1 MISQFSRTSRRLAMA
16 VGLATALGGLLGAVP
31 ASSAEAPDAATGA
44 TGAAPEGAI
53 RYAGHPDA
61 IPGNYVVVLK
71 DSRAS
76 ADAVGTTAS
85 SLAAKYGG
93 NIRFTYGHALKGFAV
108 EADAKAARR
117 LAADPQVS
125 YVAQDQ
131 KVTVEVS
138 VQPNPPSWGLDRIDE
153 RSLPLD
159 LKYHYPNTAPRI
171 KAYIIDTGIRFT
183 HQEFGGRA
191 VLGTDTIGDGQNGND
206 CHGHGTHVAGTVGG
220 RSVGVAKQVRLI
232 AVRVLNCAG
241 SGSFAGVVAGV
252 DWVTADA
259 GMTRGLGVANM
270 SLGGGLFQPLND
282 AVTNSIA
289 ANVHYS
295 VSAGNGSGAD
305 ACSQS
310 PAATPRA
317 STVAATDITDTRAGF
332 SNIGTCMDL
341 FAPGVAIYSAWG
353 TGDANYNTISG
364 TSMSAPH
371 VAGAAALWRMKFPAD
386 NADAV
391 AKALVDNATPGV
403 VINPGVGSPNL
414 LLFMGMIPV

>member
-1 MISQFSRTSRRLAMA
+1 MISQFGRTSRRLAMA
-16 VGLATALGGLLGAVP
+16 AGLAAAVGGLLGAIP
-31 ASSAEAPDAATGA
+31 ASSAPAPDASTTPAEA
-44 TGAAPEGAI
+44 VI
-53 RYAGHPDA
+53 RYANHPQA
-61 IPGNYVVVLK
+61 LAGSYVVVLK
-71 DSRAS
+71 DSGATTQ
-76 ADAVGTTAS
+76 AVATTAAD
-85 SLAAKYGG
+85 LAARYGATVTH
-93 NIRFTYGHALKGFAV
+93 TYGSALKGFAV
-108 EADAKAARR
+108 AADAKQARR
-117 LAADPQVS
+117 LAADPAVD

-131 KVTVEVS
+131 KVQLNVS
-138 VQPNPPSWGLDRIDE
+138 VQPNPPSWGLDRIDD

-191 VLGTDTIGDGQNGND
+191 VLGTDTVGDGQNGND
-206 CHGHGTHVAGTVGG
+206 CNGHGTHVAGTVGG
-220 RSVGVAKQVRLI
+220 SRVGVAKQVRLI

-295 VSAGNGSGAD
+295 VSAGNGTGAD
-305 ACSQS
+305 ACLQS

-317 STVAATDITDTRAGF
+317 TTVGATDITDTRAGF
-332 SNIGTCMDL
+332 SNIGTCVDL
-341 FAPGVAIYSAWG
+341 FGPGVAIYSAWG

-364 TSMSAPH
+364 TSMSSPH

-403 VINPGVGSPNL
+403 VINPGAGSPNL

>member
-1 MISQFSRTSRRLAMA
+1 MISQFGRTSRRLAMA
-16 VGLATALGGLLGAVP
+16 AGLAAAVGGLLGAIP
-31 ASSAEAPDAATGA
+31 ASSAPAPDASTTPAEA
-44 TGAAPEGAI
+44 VI
-53 RYAGHPDA
+53 RYANHPQA
-61 IPGNYVVVLK
+61 LAGSYVVVLK
-71 DSRAS
+71 DSGATTQ
-76 ADAVGTTAS
+76 AVATTATD
-85 SLAAKYGG
+85 LAARYGATVTH
-93 NIRFTYGHALKGFAV
+93 TYGSALKGFAV
-108 EADAKAARR
+108 AADAKQARR
-117 LAADPQVS
+117 LAADPQVD

-131 KVTVEVS
+131 KVQLDVS

-191 VLGTDTIGDGQNGND
+191 VLGTDTVGDGQNGND
-206 CHGHGTHVAGTVGG
+206 CNGHGTHVAGTVGG
-220 RSVGVAKQVRLI
+220 RSVGVAKQVQLI

-252 DWVTADA
+252 DWVTLNATS
-259 GMTRGLGVANM
+259 TRGLGVANM

-295 VSAGNGSGAD
+295 VSAGNGTGAD
-305 ACSQS
+305 ACLQS

-317 STVAATDITDTRAGF
+317 TTVGATDITDTRAGF
-332 SNIGTCMDL
+332 SNIGTCVDL
-341 FAPGVAIYSAWG
+341 FGPGVAIYSAWG

-364 TSMSAPH
+364 TSMSSPH

-391 AKALVDNATPGV
+391 AAALVANATPGV
-403 VINPGVGSPNL
+403 VINPGAGSPNL